1 MPRPIDLDL
10 ERFKRLPI
18 REDVW
23 HLAIVRMPQWVV
35 EQERPPFRPR
45 MPICHSAVTEEVGVS
60 ELMDPAEPDG
70 QAALRAIIDLAK
82 VRDIQFRPTRVEVRD
97 PGLAEVLRPVIEG
110 AGIELVLTERL
121 EAIDG
126 VLAVMTRR
134 LSGPAGSAS
143 SFSDPAGFTSCF
155 SGSGVTVERVRAFA
169 EAAAAFHRAAPWNQ
183 LTDEDLLRVDSPV
196 PEEGLR
202 CFTVLGGGGI
212 EQGLDFFRTEE
223 DLDRLLA
230 EEAPAQFLPG
240 THVWLLSFDP
250 IYELP
255 IPDSELWEEHALP
268 LAQAG
273 AYPMLMCAASSGR
286 GEPADAARL
295 TFVEGLLRALVA
307 TTEDELDSGRWSKT
321 VATFDGECV
330 IELSIPALLEPRAK
344 PLAPGTC
351 GGHELPDRRMMEQMM
366 VGLQRAI
373 AERGLT
379 GIEEINAFMAE
390 SGGKVALREPDT
402 SPAGRAQ
409 ARFYEA
415 LDVYGRLRIKLARE
429 ALAIHPDCADAWGL
443 LAEEMPDRA
452 RRTELYA
459 RAMAAA
465 ERTLGSAPFEE
476 HVGHFWGVIETRPY
490 MRARFGYA
498 ECLWIAGRHDEALGH
513 LQELL
518 RLNPGDNQG
527 VREVLLPR
535 LLERGRDDEAAQLLE
550 AFEDDP
556 SSVLGYGRAL
566 LEFRGSGDGEAAQAK
581 LAVAVR
587 SNPHVTKYLSG
598 SARSPEQLPDRYGF
612 GTDEEAVIAAASL
625 LGAWRA
631 TPGAMA
637 WLRESRRRSK
647 KARERKRQKGRGPKR

>member
-1 MPRPIDLDL
+1 MPQPIDLDL
-10 ERFKRLPI
+10 ERFKRLPA

-23 HLAIVRMPQWVV
+23 QVAIVRMPQWVV
-35 EQERPPFRPR
+35 EKERPPFRAL
-45 MPICHSAVTEEVGVS
+45 MPICHSAVADLLGTS
-60 ELMDPAEPDG
+60 EPVDPAAPDG
-70 QAALRAIIDLAK
+70 QAALRAIISLAK
-82 VRDIQFRPTRVEVRD
+82 MRDVQFRPTRVEVRD
-97 PGLAEVLRPVIEG
+97 PGLVEVLRPVLDEV
-110 AGIELVLTERL
+110 GIELALTERL

-126 VLAVMTRR
+126 VLVEMTRR
-134 LSGPAGSAS
+134 LAAPAGSAS
-143 SFSDPAGFTSCF
+143 SFSDPAGFTSCY

-202 CFTVLGGGGI
+202 CLTVLGGGGI
-212 EQGLDFFRTEE
+212 EQGLGFFRTAE

-230 EEAPAQFLPG
+230 EEAPAHFLPG

-250 IYELP
+250 VYELP

-268 LAQAG
+268 LAQSG
-273 AYPMLMCAASSGR
+273 AYPMLMSAASSGL

-330 IELSIPALLEPRAK
+330 IELSMPALLEPVMK
-344 PLAPGTC
+344 PPAPGP
-351 GGHELPDRRMMEQMM
+351 GEPHELPDRRMMEQMM
-366 VGLQRAI
+366 VGLERAI

-379 GIEEINAFMAE
+379 DIGEINAFLAE
-390 SGGKVALREPDT
+390 SGGKVPPREPDT

-415 LDVYGRLRIKLARE
+415 LDVHGRLRIKLA
-429 ALAIHPDCADAWGL
+429 LNPDCADAWGL

-465 ERTLGSAPFEE
+465 ERTLGVAPFDE

-498 ECLWIAGRHDEALGH
+498 ECLWGAGRHDEALGH
-513 LQELL
+513 LHELL
-518 RLNPGDNQG
+518 RLNPEDNQG
-527 VREVLLPR
+527 VRDVLLPR
-535 LLERGRDDEAAQLLE
+535 LIELGRDDEAMQLLA

-556 SSVLGYGRAL
+556 SAVLGYGRAL
-566 LEFRGSGDGEAAQAK
+566 LEFRSSGDGEAAQAK
-581 LAVAVR
+581 LEVAVR
-587 SNPHVTKYLSG
+587 GNPHVTKYLSG
-598 SARSPEQLPDRYGF
+598 SARFPEQLPDRYGF
-612 GTDEEAVIAAASL
+612 GTDEEAVIAAAEL
-625 LGAWRA
+625 LGAWRV
-631 TPGAMA
+631 TPGAVA
-637 WLRESRRRSK
+637 WLRDSRRRGK
-647 KARERKRQKGRGPKR
+647 KAREQKRQKGRGKRR